1 MAQHF
6 LDIVA
11 DLRPQ
16 KVVQAVADAALSV
29 PAQGLQRLPDGVVAV
44 LVGDDGEGRAQLFLV
59 AQLIISLAIPKQILH
74 IGVGERRSLPLPA
87 DVPDDVDPVGEEIQ
101 ANVPAQ
107 LRVLGQN
114 GTIVLDDLPRLPLAV
129 GNEPPPHAL
138 EDGVL
143 DSLRVEALIVEP
155 LRHQHGRRDGGV
167 DGGRKFF

>member
-1 MAQHF
+1 MRLF
-6 LDIVA
+6 
-11 DLRPQ
+11 
-16 KVVQAVADAALSV
+16 V

-44 LVGDDGEGRAQLFLV
+44 LVCDDGEGGAQLFLV

-74 IGVGERRSLPLPA
+74 IGVGERRALPLPA
-87 DVPDDVDPVGEEIQ
+87 DVPHDVDPVGEEIQ

-114 GTIVLDDLPRLPLAV
+114 GTIVLDDLPGLPLAV
-129 GNEPPPHAL
+129 GNEPRSNAL

-143 DSLRVEALIVEP
+143 HRLGVEAVIVQP

>member
-1 MAQHF
+1 MISKF
-6 LDIVA
+6 SVKRPYTVIVGVILVIVLGVVSFTRMTT
-11 DLRPQ
+11 DL
-16 KVVQAVADAALSV
+16 
-29 PAQGLQRLPDGVVAV
+29 LPDMNLPYA
-44 LVGDDGEGRAQLFLV
+44 LVITTD
-59 AQLIISLAIPKQILH
+59 
-74 IGVGERRSLPLPA
+74 VGASPEEVEA
-87 DVPDDVDPVGEEIQ
+87 D
-101 ANVPAQ
+101 VPAQ

-129 GNEPPPHAL
+129 GNEPRSHAL